1 MSTDAAIQTAV
12 TEFNK
17 AIDHLKDEYSRLQIG
32 RASAAMVENIP
43 VEVYGNLQPLKGVA
57 NISIPDPRSL
67 MIQPWDKSNLAA
79 IEKGIIAMNLG
90 LNPVNDGSF
99 IRINFP
105 PLTEER
111 RMELGKRVKQ
121 LAEDC
126 RIVVRNLRQVA
137 HNVFKKLKT
146 DNLITEDDI
155 HTADKRLQDKVDE
168 ANGKIDELAKNKEKD
183 ILTI

>member
-43 VEVYGNLQPLKGVA
+43 VEVYGNSQPLKGVA

>member
-43 VEVYGNLQPLKGVA
+43 VEVYGNAQPLKGVA

-67 MIQPWDKSNLAA
+67 MIQPWDKSNLSA

-137 HNVFKKLKT
+137 HNVFKKLKA